1 MENEKTAWI
10 VLRAIGI
17 YIAFEALAHS
27 INLAGYLSSL
37 YSLYQYQD
45 SSQWAESEIIQKWV
59 GLGVISAKVIFY
71 SVLSYY
77 FLRKGCFLH
86 KLLMYSNETSKT

>member
-17 YIAFEALAHS
+17 YIAFEALVHT

-59 GLGVISAKVIFY
+59 SFGVISAKVVLY
-71 SVLSYY
+71 LVLSYY
-77 FLRKGCFLH
+77 FLRKGAFLH
-86 KLLMYSNETSKT
+86 KLLMHSSETTKT

>member
-10 VLRAIGI
+10 VLRAIGL
-17 YIAFEALAHS
+17 YIAFEALVHT
-27 INLAGYLSSL
+27 INLIGYSSSL

-59 GLGVISAKVIFY
+59 SLGVISAKVILC
-71 SVLSYY
+71 SALSYY
-77 FLRKGCFLH
+77 FLRKGAFLH
-86 KLLMYSNETSKT
+86 KLLMYCNETTKT